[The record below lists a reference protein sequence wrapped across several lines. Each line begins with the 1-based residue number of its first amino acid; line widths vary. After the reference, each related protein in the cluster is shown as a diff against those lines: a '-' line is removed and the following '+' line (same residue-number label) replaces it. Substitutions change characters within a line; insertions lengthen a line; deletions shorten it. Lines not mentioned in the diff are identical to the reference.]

1 MALVESLGAIV
12 GASGMTRIQQSV
24 IWGAFL
30 FILTVAQPAR
40 GQTRAEFESW
50 RHQLVD
56 KILVPAGIKDPRVI
70 EAMKETPRHE
80 FVPLPLRAKS
90 YYDMGL
96 PIGHSQTIS
105 SPLIVA
111 QMTQA
116 LKPQPTDKVLEIGTG
131 SGYQAAVLS
140 SLVKEVYSIEIVPEL
155 AATAKRALLRYKNVF
170 TKQGDGYKGWPE
182 KAPFNKIIVT
192 CSPENVP
199 QPLIDQLADGGLMA
213 IPVGERYAQTL
224 YLMTKKGNQLE
235 KEALLPTLFVPM
247 TGKAEDERKIQPEPD
262 NPHLVN
268 GSFEEEPNYKS
279 EGGQP
284 GWYYERLVTRRT
296 DEKSPDGSHYLEFK
310 NTDPLFDAHLLQGF
324 RIDGTKV
331 RQLEVSG
338 FVKTENVVAG
348 ADDLD
353 KKPFIA
359 ITLYDD
365 QRKQIAR
372 LDIGPFLGT
381 SAWHEERKVFLV
393 PKDAR
398 EGIFRIGL
406 FGATGTAC
414 FDKLEIKRVPRP

>member
-1 MALVESLGAIV
+1 MFWMQRSIVVCLILFVLGCARPV
-12 GASGMTRIQQSV
+12 
-24 IWGAFL
+24 
-30 FILTVAQPAR
+30 PA
-40 GQTRAEFESW
+40 QTRAEFESW

-80 FVPLPLRAKS
+80 FVPLPLRGKS

-96 PIGHSQTIS
+96 PIGYKQTIS

-116 LKPQPTDKVLEIGTG
+116 LKPEPNDKVLEIGTG

-140 SLVKEVYSIEIVPEL
+140 GLVKEVYSIEIVPEL
-155 AATAKRALLRYKNVF
+155 ASNAKKALARYKNVF
-170 TKQGDGYKGWPE
+170 TKQGDGYLGWPE

-199 QPLIDQLADGGLMA
+199 QPLVDQLADGGLMA
-213 IPVGERYAQTL
+213 IPVGERFAQTL
-224 YLMTKKGNQLE
+224 YLFTKKNNKLE

-247 TGKAEDERKIQPEPD
+247 TGKADAERVIKPDPE

-279 EGGQP
+279 QEGQP
-284 GWYYERLVTRRT
+284 GWYYERLLTRRT
-296 DEKSPDGSHYLEFK
+296 DEKSPDGKHYIEFK
-310 NTDPLFDAHLLQGF
+310 NTEPNLDAHLLQGF
-324 RIDGTKV
+324 PIDGRKV
-331 RQLEVSG
+331 PQLEVSA
-338 FVKTENVVAG
+338 FVKAENVIAG
-348 ADDLD
+348 TQDLD
-353 KKPFIA
+353 QKPFIA

-381 SAWHEERKVFLV
+381 SAWHEEHKTFVI

-406 FGATGTAC
+406 FGATGIIC
-414 FDKLEIKRVPRP
+414 FDKLEIKKVGPR